1 MSRKKATNLD
11 NDVLLEIVLDIH
23 RIVEAHEG
31 QQDTRLREIDYAIHA
46 ALTLIE
52 AATRHLPSDDDRV
65 ESIKS
70 AVALF
75 AEIAEADYIRPIH
88 AETPKKTTRH

>member
-1 MSRKKATNLD
+1 MSRKKAVDLD
-11 NDVLLEIVLDIH
+11 NDVLLEIVVNIH

-31 QQDTRLREIDYAIHA
+31 QQNTRLREIDYAIHA

-52 AATRHLPSDDDRV
+52 AATRYFPNDEDRV
-65 ESIKS
+65 ASVRS

-75 AEIAEADYIRPIH
+75 AEIAEADYIRPIYAAAVTKPTKH
-88 AETPKKTTRH
+88 